1 MSAKVLI
8 LWTLQRSHSLGSN
21 FEALEYFLDKL
32 LKSAVNLRSQISK
45 KILLQLARGN
55 CDGYSQTTTD

>member
-1 MSAKVLI
+1 MSAKILI
-8 LWTLQRSHSLGSN
+8 WILRRSHFLDSN

>member
-8 LWTLQRSHSLGSN
+8 LWTLQRSHSLDSN